1 MRKLSI
7 ILGLLLLMM
16 SFTGMVSATTDIM
29 GMGNAPG
36 PATPG
41 DNGIYWNPAA
51 MSPGNVFVLDLNL
64 LNTTLRTDALSVLD
78 ILEYGG
84 LVEGTDSHWTKEE
97 VTEIL
102 SKIPEDGFSLYF
114 NHVTRPKMIIGPV
127 GISVGVEAYSRS
139 TLDKDIFNLLLKGNA
154 DYVDFDGTGPKN
166 YLDLSETGAN
176 LIATADAALTLSFPI
191 QEAIPVLNENFDE
204 FYVGGGIHLVA
215 GGYGN
220 VALTDATSFY
230 LSYGE
235 PDEEG
240 LQTLDIRFAD
250 AKTRE
255 ELLEELEDGEMYPIL
270 KGLYTLDADN
280 PTDTSYLGQGT
291 AFDLGVYVEKGP
303 FNFGLSVM
311 NLGSLTFDNYQIIE
325 YGLIRDSSEELGFVL
340 SEEPVT
346 RQGNTQIK
354 VPLPSRINAGVSY
367 QHGHWFLAGLQL
379 SSINNVSVNLDAD
392 DQVTTT
398 SVRNFELGAGIEL
411 NPLWILPIRVGL
423 IKGKNSL
430 TYTGGIGLHLGPL
443 HTDLAVAASYKS
455 ASIGLNTS
463 LEF

>member
-7 ILGLLLLMM
+7 LLLVLLLLA
-16 SFTGMVSATTDIM
+16 SLTGIVQASTDIM

-41 DNGIYWNPAA
+41 DSGIYWNPAA

-64 LNTTLRTDALSVLD
+64 LNTSLQTDALSVLD

-84 LVEGTDSHWTKEE
+84 FIEGTDSHWTTEE
-97 VTEIL
+97 ITEIL
-102 SKIPEDGFSLYF
+102 SKIPDDGFSLYF
-114 NHVTRPKMIIGPV
+114 NHVTRPKIIIGPI
-127 GISVGVEAYSRS
+127 GFSIGVEAHSKS
-139 TLDKDIFNLLLKGNA
+139 TLDKDLFNLLLKGNA
-154 DYVDFDGTGPKN
+154 EYVDLDGTGPEK
-166 YLDLSETGAN
+166 YIDLAQTGAN
-176 LIATADAALTLSFPI
+176 LITTADAALTLSLPI
-191 QEAIPVLNENFDE
+191 KKTFKVLDENFDE
-204 FYVGGGIHLVA
+204 FYVGGGFHLVV

-220 VALTDATSFY
+220 IAITDDTKFY
-230 LSYGE
+230 LSFSE
-235 PDEEG
+235 PDEHDIQG
-240 LQTLDIRFAD
+240 LDIRFAD

-255 ELLEELEDGEMYPIL
+255 ELLEELEDGEMFSIL

-291 AFDLGVYVEKGP
+291 AVDLGVYARRGR
-303 FNFGLSVM
+303 FDFGLSVM
-311 NLGSLTFDNYQIIE
+311 NLGALTFDNYQIIE
-325 YGLIRDSSEELGFVL
+325 YGLIRDSAEDLGFVF
-340 SEEPVT
+340 SDDPII
-346 RQGNTQIK
+346 RQGTTPIK

-367 QHGHWFLAGLQL
+367 TIGHWFLAGLQL
-379 SSINNVSVNLDAD
+379 SSINNISVNLNTQ
-392 DQVTTT
+392 DQLTTT

-430 TYTGGIGLHLGPL
+430 TYTGGLGLHLGPL
-443 HTDLAVAASYKS
+443 QTDLAVAASYKS